1 MSANLTKQKKPKVL
15 SEQERADRKAKR
27 AKAKEARIL
36 EQLLNVMEGVG
47 WSSDQILARYFD
59 VSRQRIWVWS
69 KEGKLP
75 APHKH
80 GEATT
85 RWLNS
90 EVRDAERKNF
100 LGGAAND

>member
-1 MSANLTKQKKPKVL
+1 MRANLTKQKKPKVL
-15 SEQERADRKAKR
+15 SDQERADRKAKR
-27 AKAKEARIL
+27 AKAKEAIIL

-59 VSRQRIWVWS
+59 VSRQRIWIWS

-90 EVRDAERKNF
+90 EVREYEEKNF
-100 LGGAAND
+100 LKGSQS